1 MGNLAILDIDGSYT
15 NDHKFSSVENEGYAM
30 RALNT
35 LKNRRIQKYD
45 YAFKEMVDNDAED
58 DENFIQEVRQT
69 FFNMLKPFL
78 EQADKCIDKKR
89 KADDADTVFTNYFNK
104 KKFRE
109 YFQGEA
115 QEAFANE
122 ILNSSQF

>member
-15 NDHKFSSVENEGYAM
+15 NDHKFPSVENEGYAM

-45 YAFKEMVDNDAED
+45 YAFKEMVDNDVED

-78 EQADKCIDKKR
+78 VQADECIDKKKR
-89 KADDADTVFTNYFNK
+89 ADDTNTVFTNYFNK
-104 KKFRE
+104 KKFKE
-109 YFQGEA
+109 YF
-115 QEAFANE
+115 
-122 ILNSSQF
+122 